1 MPYRCSIYGL
11 GVVANKIIPGVP
23 ASATAPE
30 DLRISFGS
38 LPSWLHDATQTETYV
53 ADYKDECGNPVLR
66 VFRVLEGRYYRF
78 NYADRTEFLVDR
90 EGAEIWAQ
98 WPEPLTLEDAATYLL
113 GPVMGFVMLLRGVVC
128 LHASAI
134 AIGDE
139 AIALVG
145 PAGSGKSTTA
155 LGGLAGP
162 GAAQLTLDLLDL
174 LVAHRSS
181 SS

>member
-11 GVVANKIIPGVP
+11 EVVANRTIPGVP
-23 ASATAPE
+23 ASPIAADE
-30 DLRISFGS
+30 LRISFGS
-38 LPSWLHDATQTETYV
+38 LPSSLNEVSATQIETYV

-66 VFRVLEGRYYRF
+66 VFREDMYYRF
-78 NYADRTEFLVDR
+78 SYADRTEFLIDQK
-90 EGAEIWAQ
+90 ATEIWAQ

-113 GPVMGFVMLLRGVVC
+113 GPIMGFVMLLRGIVC

-134 AIGDE
+134 AVGNE

-155 LGGLAGP
+155 AAFAERGYGILAEDVVTIDDRRDHF
-162 GAAQLTLDLLDL
+162 L
-174 LVAHRSS
+174 
-181 SS
+181 